1 MLSNKE
7 SVVLILLYANYTLCF
22 VTSVHAVLAIDTAV
36 VFILFV
42 PTIVFYCV
50 LGLVGEVFIGRQK
63 LINFSL
69 WVQWIAMIGS
79 AIISAMMF
87 SSYYYDFPQW
97 LKILLVAVPSV
108 VQFLGLSAFQ
118 VTAIQYG
125 IDLIQGA
132 PGKYLSAFIYW
143 YFCMEFLPPR
153 VLAWVIYL
161 LSKYALVTGSAIQ
174 LGCCL
179 LCAVLLSLILY
190 VKNCFLSHW
199 LMGNAESDTSH
210 MCCQSQSNQRNP
222 YSLIYHVIKFAVK
235 HKNPLQRSALTYWEA
250 ELPSRID
257 LGKNKYGGPFTSE
270 EVENVKTFLR
280 LIKILISLLGIFAV
294 SFSINLD
301 VYRRTVLASSN
312 SVLIEVLCDVVYV
325 AVFLLLYIFLF
336 LSCCHKCLPKMLK
349 RIWIGAMFTASC
361 ALSMLLIE
369 SITSG
374 HNKTKELVP
383 YMVTFSPYLQLI
395 PMLFD
400 AGSYIIF
407 TISLFEFI
415 IAQSPQTMKG
425 ILIGL
430 YYTLRFGLVG
440 SFLLA
445 EYHAFDKYPTNSSVL
460 SCATAH
466 YLEITLI
473 ALLSLFIY
481 TIVAY
486 KYKPREK
493 DEVVNVHIFAEE
505 YYSK

>member
-7 SVVLILLYANYTLCF
+7 SVVLLLLYANYALCYE
-22 VTSVHAVLAIDTAV
+22 TSVHGVLAINTAV

-69 WVQWIAMIGS
+69 WVQWIAMIVS
-79 AIISAMMF
+79 AIISAMM
-87 SSYYYDFPQW
+87 SSSYDFPQW
-97 LKILLVAVPSV
+97 LKILLIAVPSMI
-108 VQFLGLSAFQ
+108 QFLGLSAFQ
-118 VTAIQYG
+118 VTAIQHG

-132 PGKYLSAFIYW
+132 PSKHLSAFIYW

-161 LSKYALVTGSAIQ
+161 FSKYYALVTDTAIQ

-179 LCAVLLSLILY
+179 LCAVLLSFVLCI
-190 VKNCFLSHW
+190 KNCLLSHW
-199 LMGNAESDTSH
+199 LRGNPESDTSR

-222 YSLIYHVIKFAVK
+222 YSLIYHVIQFAIK
-235 HKNPLQRSALTYWEA
+235 HKNPLQRSALTYWED

-270 EVENVKTFLR
+270 EVENVKTFLQ

-301 VYRRTVLASSN
+301 VYHRIVLASSN
-312 SVLIEVLCDVVYV
+312 SVLIEVLYDVMNV
-325 AVFLLLYIFLF
+325 AVFLLLYVFLF

-349 RIWIGAMFTASC
+349 RIWIGAMLTTSS
-361 ALSMLLIE
+361 ALSLLLIE
-369 SITSG
+369 AITSG
-374 HNKTKELVP
+374 HNETKEQVP
-383 YMVTFSPYLQLI
+383 CMMTLSPYLLLI
-395 PMLFD
+395 PMLFE
-400 AGSYIIF
+400 AGSYTIF

-440 SFLLA
+440 LFLLA

-473 ALLSLFIY
+473 GLLSLFIY
-481 TIVAY
+481 TIVAC
-486 KYKPREK
+486 KYKPRER

-505 YYSK
+505 YYTK